1 MYVYVFL
8 MWKNMVW
15 CIYVNFKNDN
25 VVVVK
30 MYIYVCII

>member
-8 MWKNMVW
+8 MWKIMVW